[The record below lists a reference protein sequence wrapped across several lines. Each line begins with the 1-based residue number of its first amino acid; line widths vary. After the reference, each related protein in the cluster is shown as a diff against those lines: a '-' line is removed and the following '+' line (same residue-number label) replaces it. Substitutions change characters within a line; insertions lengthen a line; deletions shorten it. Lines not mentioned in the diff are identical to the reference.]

1 MAEENRKANIRSQTG
16 ARMRMGADHVLSV
29 RREKGHMAICRIEE
43 REISYGNLDITR
55 GALEKEADRGI
66 GWSVSLKE

>member
-1 MAEENRKANIRSQTG
+1 
-16 ARMRMGADHVLSV
+16 MRMGADHVLSV